1 MLSCTYMYRID
12 QKDKLKMLLNA
23 DKNIFS
29 SSDIATI
36 WGITNKNT
44 LWTTLRR
51 YVQNKTL
58 HRLQKGIYS
67 KIDPSQINPFEI
79 GCALAGPFSYI
90 SLETVLSQHGV
101 IMQDVKKITLVG
113 DRAMDFDYGNIS
125 FSVRKVDSKFLFNRV
140 GIKDNKKYSVA
151 SLERAV
157 ADIRYCN
164 PKYFFDNDKPI
175 NWDKVSEIK
184 ELVGY

>member
-1 MLSCTYMYRID
+1 
-12 QKDKLKMLLNA
+12 
-23 DKNIFS
+23 
-29 SSDIATI
+29 
-36 WGITNKNT
+36 
-44 LWTTLRR
+44 
-51 YVQNKTL
+51 
-58 HRLQKGIYS
+58 
-67 KIDPSQINPFEI
+67 
-79 GCALAGPFSYI
+79 
-90 SLETVLSQHGV
+90 
-101 IMQDVKKITLVG
+101 MQDVKKITLVG

>member
-1 MLSCTYMYRID
+1 MYRID
-12 QKDKLKMLLNA
+12 QKDKLKMLIKA

-44 LWTTLRR
+44 LWTTLKR
-51 YVQNKTL
+51 YVQKKTL

-67 KIDPSQINPFEI
+67 KIDPSQLNSFEI
-79 GCALAGPFSYI
+79 GCALAGPFSYV
-90 SLETVLSQHGV
+90 SLETLLSQNGV

-113 DRAMDFDYGNIS
+113 DRAMNFDYENIS
-125 FSVRKVDSKFLFNRV
+125 FLVRKMNSDFLFNRV
-140 GIKDNKKYSVA
+140 GIKDEKKYSVA

-157 ADIRYCN
+157 ADIHYLN
-164 PKYFFDNDKPI
+164 PKYFFDNDLPI
-175 NWDKVSEIK
+175 NWDRVSEIK

>member
-12 QKDKLKMLLNA
+12 QKDKLKMLINA

-44 LWTTLRR
+44 LWTTLKR

-58 HRLQKGIYS
+58 HRIKKGMFS
-67 KIDPSQINPFEI
+67 KIEPSKLDPFEI
-79 GCALAGPFSYI
+79 GCALSGPFSYV
-90 SLETVLSQHGV
+90 SLETVLSQNGV
-101 IMQDVKKITLVG
+101 IMQNVKKITLVG
-113 DRAMDFDYGNIS
+113 DREMDFKYENIS
-125 FSVRKVDSKFLFNRV
+125 FLVRKMNSEFLFNRV
-140 GIKDNKKYSVA
+140 GIKDEKKYSIA

-157 ADIRYCN
+157 VDIQYYN
-164 PKYFFDNDKPI
+164 PKYFFDNESPI
-175 NWDKVSEIK
+175 TWGSVSEIK